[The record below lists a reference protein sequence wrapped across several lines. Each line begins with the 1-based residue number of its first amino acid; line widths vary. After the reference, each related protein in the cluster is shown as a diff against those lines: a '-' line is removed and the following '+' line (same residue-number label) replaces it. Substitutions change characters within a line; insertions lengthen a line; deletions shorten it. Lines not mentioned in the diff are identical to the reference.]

1 MGDGG
6 ELERALDDAFG
17 IKITVRPHCEKLI
30 CENTLQKTLNS
41 PTVVKVFQ
49 NKSGQAVEKSSD
61 LISGLF
67 GFIKATKFR
76 DSSGISECV
85 QNILVKSYLPCQCLY
100 LTIIRNWIVG

>member
-6 ELERALDDAFG
+6 ELECALDDAFG

-49 NKSGQAVEKSSD
+49 NKLARLEKNLPTSFCVCLVLLKQHKLEIQAE
-61 LISGLF
+61 
-67 GFIKATKFR
+67 FR
-76 DSSGISECV
+76 SAFKIF
-85 QNILVKSYLPCQCLY
+85 
-100 LTIIRNWIVG
+100 W

>member
-1 MGDGG
+1 MTRVSWDLGNGT
-6 ELERALDDAFG
+6 
-17 IKITVRPHCEKLI
+17 ITLRKTI

-49 NKSGQAVEKSSD
+49 NKSGQAVEKCSD

-85 QNILVKSYLPCQCLY
+85 QNVWPHLSMSISNPKKIAECKKA
-100 LTIIRNWIVG
+100 